1 MKRKY
6 IFILFG
12 AVALFSLLLIG
23 YMMYNSYSLPIQG
36 EEVRKEWLCTNN
48 KMKIVSYSNKFPYD
62 VFSMNKIFIDG
73 EEYSYEPCDGKQFLV
88 AEDYYTGEPKIME
101 GHCSSNSDG
110 SLTLHIDRVY
120 SKKYNDLRNNDYVFY
135 ETDG

>member
-73 EEYSYEPCDGKQFLV
+73 EEYSHEPCDGKQFLV

-110 SLTLHIDRVY
+110 SITLHIDRVY

>member
-36 EEVRKEWLCTNN
+36 EEVRKEWLCTN
-48 KMKIVSYSNKFPYD
+48 
-62 VFSMNKIFIDG
+62 KIFIDG
-73 EEYSYEPCDGKQFLV
+73 EEYSHEPCDGKQFLV

-110 SLTLHIDRVY
+110 SITLHIDRVY